1 MRKGKKHLKKAT
13 ALCAAAILTATAAPS
28 AAYAADSYADTEKA
42 NWAESVK
49 NFTDSYA
56 DTLNQYDTLLSG
68 TTSDITLKLEDSGR
82 SLLGFIAPF
91 DVSWLN
97 DITFTTDVTVKDG
110 QEGVLMK
117 ALLNGTQICTIEYYL
132 DSESQDVY
140 MRIPELSDKY
150 FKTNLQDAADA
161 QSAAIEE
168 AESSLSD
175 DSAASAITDKVLNSG
190 TYTWSTNLSLAMM
203 SDFTGLLPEASV
215 VEELLNRYSALV
227 FDNMNEQDSTTETL
241 TAQGISEDCTVY
253 EARISQDDALKMA
266 TAILESAKSDK
277 EIEGILETWSQKLPD
292 SEGLY
297 DKFLSSVESGLASLK
312 EADTSDD
319 SETSDEADDYITSR
333 IWVNADGQIAGRELS
348 VHSDGTESPV
358 ITWQMPKS
366 DSGFGYLLTY
376 KDSDNGEFALTG
388 SGTIDGDLLNGT
400 YQFSADGTP
409 YANIELKDYDTAS
422 AKKGDLNGN
431 YTITLISS
439 DENDS
444 MAALANFALI
454 MDLTSADTSGAID
467 LSITSAG
474 STLGTLSITSE
485 PGNGVEIPDLTSIT
499 DAYDVTDEDAMTEYA
514 SGLDFTALMSSL
526 TDAGVPDEV
535 ITYILSGGSSA
546 GDGTSVTINEDTDS
560 ETASDSLESDTE
572 ESTSN
577 AA

>member
-1 MRKGKKHLKKAT
+1 MRKGKKYLKKAT

-366 DSGFGYLLTY
+366 DSGFGYLLSY

-485 PGNGVEIPDLTSIT
+485 PGDGVEIPDLTSIT

-572 ESTSN
+572 EATSD

>member
-1 MRKGKKHLKKAT
+1 MRKRKNHLKKAT
-13 ALCAAAILTATAAPS
+13 ALCAAAILTATAVPS
-28 AAYAADSYADTEKA
+28 VAYAADTYADAEKS

-49 NFTDSYA
+49 NFTESYA
-56 DTLNQYDTLLSG
+56 ASLQEYDTLLSG
-68 TTSDITLKLEDSGR
+68 SDADITLKLEDSGR

-91 DVSWLN
+91 DISWLN
-97 DITFTTDVTVKDG
+97 DITFATSVTLKDG

-150 FKTNLQDAADA
+150 FKTNLKDAADA
-161 QSAAIEE
+161 QTTAIEE
-168 AESSLSD
+168 AESSLPD
-175 DSAASAITDKVLNSG
+175 DSAASAITEKVLNPD

-203 SDFTGLLPEASV
+203 SDFTELLPEASV
-215 VEELLNRYSALV
+215 VEELLNRYSTLV
-227 FDNMNEQDSTTETL
+227 FDNMSEQESTTETL

-253 EARISQDDALKMA
+253 ESRVSETEALKIA

-297 DKFLSSVESGLASLK
+297 DKFLNSVESGLASLK
-312 EADTSDD
+312 EADPSDE
-319 SETSDEADDYITSR
+319 SETSEETDDYITSR
-333 IWVNADGQIAGRELS
+333 IWVNADGLIAGRELS

-366 DSGFGYLLTY
+366 DSEFGYLLSY

-388 SGTIDGDLLNGT
+388 SGTLDGDLLNGT
-400 YQFSADGTP
+400 YQFSANGTP
-409 YANIELKDYDTAS
+409 YANIELQDYDTAS
-422 AKKGDLNGN
+422 AKKGNINGN
-431 YTITLISS
+431 YTVTLISS
-439 DENDS
+439 DEDDS
-444 MAALANFALI
+444 MAALTNFALN
-454 MDLTSADTSGAID
+454 MNLTSADTSGSID

-485 PGNGVEIPDLTSIT
+485 PGDGIEIPDLTSIN

-514 SGLDFTALMSSL
+514 SSLDFDVLMNNL

-535 ITYILSGGSSA
+535 LTYILNGGSS
-546 GDGTSVTINEDTDS
+546 D
-560 ETASDSLESDTE
+560 E
-572 ESTSN
+572 EATSN

>member
-1 MRKGKKHLKKAT
+1 
-13 ALCAAAILTATAAPS
+13 
-28 AAYAADSYADTEKA
+28 
-42 NWAESVK
+42 
-49 NFTDSYA
+49 
-56 DTLNQYDTLLSG
+56 
-68 TTSDITLKLEDSGR
+68 
-82 SLLGFIAPF
+82 
-91 DVSWLN
+91 
-97 DITFTTDVTVKDG
+97 
-110 QEGVLMK
+110 
-117 ALLNGTQICTIEYYL
+117 
-132 DSESQDVY
+132 
-140 MRIPELSDKY
+140 
-150 FKTNLQDAADA
+150 
-161 QSAAIEE
+161 
-168 AESSLSD
+168 
-175 DSAASAITDKVLNSG
+175 
-190 TYTWSTNLSLAMM
+190 
-203 SDFTGLLPEASV
+203 
-215 VEELLNRYSALV
+215 
-227 FDNMNEQDSTTETL
+227 
-241 TAQGISEDCTVY
+241 
-253 EARISQDDALKMA
+253 
-266 TAILESAKSDK
+266 
-277 EIEGILETWSQKLPD
+277 
-292 SEGLY
+292 
-297 DKFLSSVESGLASLK
+297 
-312 EADTSDD
+312 
-319 SETSDEADDYITSR
+319 
-333 IWVNADGQIAGRELS
+333 
-348 VHSDGTESPV
+348 
-358 ITWQMPKS
+358 MPKS
-366 DSGFGYLLTY
+366 DSGFGYLLSY

-485 PGNGVEIPDLTSIT
+485 PGDGVEIPDLTSIT

-514 SGLDFTALMSSL
+514 SGLDFTALMSNL

-572 ESTSN
+572 EATSD